1 MAVPR
6 IADWARVDIL
16 EDGKLRT
23 LAVEHV
29 DARKVELALEL
40 SRRYPED
47 PEAGQ
52 GPPHVLRT
60 GESQLIAEITEERVA
75 ELAVDD
81 LHLGLVRELGFQ
93 SYMGVPLVVRDQVLG
108 VISFVAAES
117 GRRYGPDDLALAE
130 ELARRAGIAV
140 ENAQLYR
147 EVEERAQAARVLE
160 TVGDGVFLI
169 DLDGVVRLWNRAAES
184 ITKLSRSEVVGKKA
198 GDVLPGWEHAAGDTS
213 HSSST
218 ARNAGSRSRVSPST
232 RARSTRSA
240 I

>member
-1 MAVPR
+1 MPSSTWTAAK
-6 IADWARVDIL
+6 I
-16 EDGKLRT
+16 
-23 LAVEHV
+23 
-29 DARKVELALEL
+29 ELALEL

-60 GESQLIAEITEERVA
+60 GESQLIAEITEEMVA

-93 SYMGVPLVVRDQVLG
+93 SYMGVPLVVRDEVLG

-169 DLDGVVRLWNRAAES
+169 DLDGVVRLWNRAAEL
-184 ITKLSRSEVVGKKA
+184 ITRVSRSEVVGKKA
-198 GDVLPGWEHAAGDTS
+198 GDVLPGLGACRGD
-213 HSSST
+213 
-218 ARNAGSRSRVSPST
+218 GST
-232 RARSTRSA
+232 RVRRQGTLALDHGCRLRRGHGLRVP
-240 I
+240 

>member
-1 MAVPR
+1 M
-6 IADWARVDIL
+6 
-16 EDGKLRT
+16 
-23 LAVEHV
+23 
-29 DARKVELALEL
+29 
-40 SRRYPED
+40 
-47 PEAGQ
+47 
-52 GPPHVLRT
+52 
-60 GESQLIAEITEERVA
+60 
-75 ELAVDD
+75 
-81 LHLGLVRELGFQ
+81 RELGFQ

-184 ITKLSRSEVVGKKA
+184 ITEAFAAPRSSARGL
-198 GDVLPGWEHAAGDTS
+198 GDVLPGWEHAAATVPLELDGEERWISITGVGFDEGTVYAFRDLTEERVLEQIRQDLSRRSHTS
-213 HSSST
+213 CARRLQRST
-218 ARNAGSRSRVSPST
+218 ARR
-232 RARSTRSA
+232 
-240 I
+240 